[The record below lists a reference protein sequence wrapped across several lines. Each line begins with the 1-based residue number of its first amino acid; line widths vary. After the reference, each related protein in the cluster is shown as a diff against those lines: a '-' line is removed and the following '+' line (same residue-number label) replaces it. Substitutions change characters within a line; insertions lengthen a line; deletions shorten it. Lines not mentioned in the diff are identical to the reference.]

1 MPAETH
7 SRRSPVD
14 RDEVTRLVRER
25 LAEILEIDEDV
36 VLPLARLRA
45 DLHAD
50 DFALIEWA
58 ETLEDDLGER
68 TVGFRLDDDDLVELD
83 TVADAIECVVA
94 RLAASDGVAA
104 VAPAESVAPI
114 APFPSGGR
122 NGASEA
128 GLDGLE
134 GRIGYVFRDR
144 AYLHRA
150 LSHRSWC
157 AENGGHESNERFEF
171 LGDSVLGV
179 VVTDDVFRRFP
190 LLPEGQLSEVRAGV
204 VNARA
209 LAHVAAEIGLGECLL
224 LGKGEDA
231 GGGRAK
237 QSILADAFEALIA
250 AVYLDGGLPAATS
263 LVLTHLG
270 HRIGQAAEGPGGRD
284 YKTRL
289 QELAAARSLG
299 RPRYTVRDE
308 GPDHAK
314 RFFAVVLLDGE
325 ASGAGEGNSKKEAEQ
340 AAAWIAWSGLQEGG
354 EGAGAT

>member
-14 RDEVTRLVRER
+14 RDEVARVVRER
-25 LAEILEIDEDV
+25 LAEILELEEALIV
-36 VLPLARLRA
+36 PRARLRD

-58 ETLEDDLGER
+58 ETLEDELGER

-83 TVADAIECVVA
+83 TVSDAIECVVA
-94 RLAASDGVAA
+94 RLAAASNSA
-104 VAPAESVAPI
+104 VAVVATEREP
-114 APFPSGGR
+114 
-122 NGASEA
+122 
-128 GLDGLE
+128 LDALE
-134 GRIGYVFRDR
+134 DRIGYQFRDR
-144 AYLHRA
+144 AFLDRA

-157 AENGGHESNERFEF
+157 AENGGHESNERLEF
-171 LGDSVLGV
+171 LGDSVLGL

-190 LLPEGQLSEVRAGV
+190 HLPEGQLSEVRAGV

-209 LAHVAAEIGLGECLL
+209 LADIAAEMQLGDCLR

-231 GGGRAK
+231 GGGRTK
-237 QSILADAFEALIA
+237 LSILADALEALIA
-250 AVYLDGGLPAATS
+250 AVYLDGGLDHATQFVLTKFGDRIGEAAT
-263 LVLTHLG
+263 
-270 HRIGQAAEGPGGRD
+270 GPGGRD

-289 QELAAARSLG
+289 QELAAAHSLG
-299 RPRYTVRDE
+299 RPRYQVRDE

-314 RFFAVVLLDGE
+314 RFFATVILDGQ
-325 ASGAGEGNSKKEAEQ
+325 ASGSGEGNSKKEAEQ
-340 AAAWIAWSGLQEGG
+340 AAAWIAWSDLQEGD

>member
-14 RDEVTRLVRER
+14 RDEVARLVRER
-25 LAEILEIDEDV
+25 LAEILEIDEDAV
-36 VLPLARLRA
+36 QPRARLRA

-58 ETLEDDLGER
+58 ETLEDELGER

-83 TVADAIECVVA
+83 TVSDAIECVVA
-94 RLAASDGVAA
+94 RLSSSRAEHPAGSAAPRS
-104 VAPAESVAPI
+104 APGTLEALES
-114 APFPSGGR
+114 
-122 NGASEA
+122 
-128 GLDGLE
+128 
-134 GRIGYVFRDR
+134 RIGYQFRER
-144 AYLHRA
+144 ALLERA

-157 AENGGHESNERFEF
+157 AENGGHESNERLEF

-190 LLPEGQLSEVRAGV
+190 HLPEGQLSEVRAGV

-209 LAHVAAEIGLGECLL
+209 LADVAAEIGLGACLR

-237 QSILADAFEALIA
+237 QSILADAFEAVIA
-250 AVYLDGGLPAATS
+250 AVYLDGGLDAATE
-263 LVLTHLG
+263 LVLTRLG
-270 HRIGQAAEGPGGRD
+270 HRIGQAADGPGGRD

-289 QELAAARSLG
+289 QELAAQRSLG
-299 RPRYTVRDE
+299 RPRYQVRDE

-354 EGAGAT
+354 QGAGAT

>member
-7 SRRSPVD
+7 SHRAPVV
-14 RDEVTRLVRER
+14 RDDITRIVRER
-25 LAEILEIDEDV
+25 LAEILEIDEDAV
-36 VLPLARLRA
+36 TLAADLRA
-45 DLHAD
+45 DLRAD

-58 ETLEDDLGER
+58 ESLEDELGER
-68 TVGFRLDDDDLVELD
+68 TVGFRLDDDDLAEID
-83 TVADAIECVVA
+83 TVADAIECVLA
-94 RLAASDGVAA
+94 RLAIDDVARVDDTESDPGLAQL
-104 VAPAESVAPI
+104 
-114 APFPSGGR
+114 
-122 NGASEA
+122 EA
-128 GLDGLE
+128 
-134 GRIGYVFRDR
+134 RIGYRFRDR
-144 AYLHRA
+144 AFLWRA

-157 AENGGHESNERFEF
+157 AENGGHESNERLEF

-190 LLPEGQLSEVRAGV
+190 ELPEGQLSEVRAGV

-209 LAHVAAEIGLGECLL
+209 LAEIAGEIGLGSCLL

-250 AVYLDGGLPAATS
+250 AVYLDGGLSAATR
-263 LVLTHLG
+263 LVLVHLG
-270 HRIGQAAEGPGGRD
+270 HRIGQAADGPGGRD

-289 QELAAARSLG
+289 QELAAARGIS
-299 RPRYTVRDE
+299 RPRYVVRDE

-314 RFFAVVLLDGE
+314 KFFATVLLDGE
-325 ASGAGEGNSKKEAEQ
+325 ASGDGTGRSKKEAEQ
-340 AAAWIAWSGLQEGG
+340 EAAWYAWSGLQEGG

>member
-7 SRRSPVD
+7 SHRSPVA
-14 RDEVTRLVRER
+14 RDEVSRLVRER
-25 LAEILEIDEDV
+25 LAEILEVDDDAV
-36 VLPLARLRA
+36 RADARLRD

-58 ETLEDDLGER
+58 EAIEDELGER
-68 TVGFRLDDDDLVELD
+68 TIGFKLADDDLAELD
-83 TVADAIECVVA
+83 TVADAIDCVVA
-94 RLAASDGVAA
+94 RL
-104 VAPAESVAPI
+104 E
-114 APFPSGGR
+114 SGGS
-122 NGASEA
+122 AAPVADTPPPEPDPTLDALEA
-128 GLDGLE
+128 
-134 GRIGYVFRDR
+134 RITYAFRDR
-144 AYLHRA
+144 ALLRRA

-190 LLPEGQLSEVRAGV
+190 HLPEGQLSEVRAGV

-209 LAHVAAEIGLGECLL
+209 LAEIAAEIGLGACLL

-237 QSILADAFEALIA
+237 QSILADGFEALIA
-250 AVYLDGGLPAATS
+250 AVYLDGGLEAATR
-263 LVLTHLG
+263 LVLDHVG
-270 HRIGQAAEGPGGRD
+270 HRIGVSADGPGGRD

-299 RPRYTVRDE
+299 RPRYVVRDE

-314 RFFAVVLLDGE
+314 KFFAVVLLDGE
-325 ASGAGEGNSKKEAEQ
+325 ESGTGTGNSKKEAEQ
-340 AAAWIAWSGLQEGG
+340 EAAWYAWSGLQEGG
-354 EGAGAT
+354 QGAGAT